1 MSNIVEFVV
10 RMKDMMSGGLGKLS
24 STSQSAF
31 SKMAQHADQMNRRNK
46 VLGQSYDELQKRIR
60 EVENTIRTSTVT
72 SQISSA
78 RRELASLQRM
88 AGKHQGNLDRGK
100 ASSSGGGF
108 SVGGMALG
116 SMLGGFA
123 TQAGTAL
130 LGVVKDGIGAA
141 ISGSMAKEQAITSLS
156 TFLGKQGANDAY
168 KNIRADAEA
177 TSYDTNSLLQVNQ
190 ALISTGLNAKDA
202 REDTMNLANAIAATG
217 GGNDALT
224 RMAANMQQIKNA
236 GKATALDIKQFAYAG
251 INIYGLLSK
260 STGKSIKEVQEMDVT
275 YEQLAKTL
283 AMARGK
289 GGMYEG
295 ALEAQN
301 ATMAGKWGSVK
312 EKASNALT
320 DLGDAMSPIIIQFLD
335 LGQKALTYVGPAIQK
350 ITPYIQ
356 MISEWLGVAID
367 YISNISTGTGGWMD
381 YLTIIMDIAATI
393 WEYQSALLKKIIQI
407 IGGVT
412 EWLGKSEIIKD
423 IFRLIGWTLE
433 NVIKPIIGWLGDAL
447 VWIWENALQP
457 ILEGLETAYG
467 WIKDKLGLG
476 DDNTVT
482 VEVKKKTEATET
494 NNILDLGLPT
504 KPKGYQADLTRF
516 KDKGII
522 GDTGEKAKKNKE
534 SSKKTGDTISG
545 GGPRVVN
552 ITLGKF
558 FDTIQF
564 TTMNNNESREEIEK
578 LLMEL
583 MGRVLYNGA
592 KMA

>member
-1 MSNIVEFVV
+1 
-10 RMKDMMSGGLGKLS
+10 MMSGGLGKLS

-88 AGKHQGNLDRGK
+88 AGKHQGNLDK
-100 ASSSGGGF
+100 ESSSGGGF

-116 SMLGGFA
+116 SMIGGLA
-123 TQAGTAL
+123 LSAGTAF
-130 LGVVKDGIGAA
+130 LGVVSDGIGTA
-141 ISGSMAKEQAITSLS
+141 ISGSMAKEQAVTGLS
-156 TFLGKQGANDAY
+156 TFLGKEQAVTTYA
-168 KNIRADAEA
+168 NIRKDAEISPYG
-177 TSYDTNSLLQVNQ
+177 TESLLGVNR
-190 ALISTGLNAKDA
+190 ALISAGLNAKDA
-202 REDTMNLANAIAATG
+202 REDTMNLANAIAAVG
-217 GGNDALT
+217 GGDAELS
-224 RMAANMQQIKNA
+224 RMAANMQQIKTV
-236 GKATALDIKQFAYAG
+236 GKATAMDIKQFGMAG
-251 INIYGLLSK
+251 VNIYEMLSK
-260 STGKSIKEVQEMDVT
+260 STGKSIDEVKEMDVS
-275 YEQLAKTL
+275 YNELAKSL
-283 AMARGK
+283 AMARSQ
-289 GGMYEG
+289 GGIYAG
-295 ALEAQN
+295 ALEAQGQTMSGRWN
-301 ATMAGKWGSVK
+301 AVKDMAENGLV
-312 EKASNALT
+312 

-335 LGQKALTYVGPAIQK
+335 LGQKALSFVGPAIKK

-356 MISEWLGVAID
+356 MISQWLGVAIG
-367 YISNISTGTGGWMD
+367 YISNITTGTGGWMD
-381 YLTIIMDIAATI
+381 YVFIIAGILGSVWNI
-393 WEYQSALLKKIIQI
+393 LQSALVTVFKIV
-407 IGGVT
+407 GGVVQ
-412 EWLGKSEIIKD
+412 WLGKSEIIKD
-423 IFRLIGWTLE
+423 VFRLIGWLLNSVILPVIGLIGDGLLWVWE
-433 NVIKPIIGWLGDAL
+433 NVLK
-447 VWIWENALQP
+447 P
-457 ILEGLETAYG
+457 ILEGLESAYNWVKEIVG
-467 WIKDKLGLG
+467 GEDNKL
-476 DDNTVT
+476 T
-482 VEVKKKTEATET
+482 VEAKKTIINKE
-494 NNILDLGLPT
+494 DPT
-504 KPKGYQADLTRF
+504 APGYQADLTRF

>member
-1 MSNIVEFVV
+1 
-10 RMKDMMSGGLGKLS
+10 MKDMMSGGLGKLS

-141 ISGSMAKEQAITSLS
+141 ISGSMAKEQAVTGLS
-156 TFLGKQGANDAY
+156 TFLGKPQATEAY
-168 KNIRADAEA
+168 ANIRKDAEISPYG
-177 TSYDTNSLLQVNQ
+177 TESLLGVNR
-190 ALISTGLNAKDA
+190 ALISAGLNAKDA
-202 REDTMNLANAIAATG
+202 REDTMNLANAIAAVG
-217 GGNDALT
+217 GGDAELS
-224 RMAANMQQIKNA
+224 RMAANMQQIKTV
-236 GKATALDIKQFAYAG
+236 GKATAMDIKQFG
-251 INIYGLLSK
+251 MVGVNIYEMLSK
-260 STGKSIKEVQEMDVT
+260 STGKSIDEVKEMDFT
-275 YEQLAKTL
+275 YDQLAKSL
-283 AMARGK
+283 AMARSQ
-289 GGMYEG
+289 GGIYAG
-295 ALEAQN
+295 ALEAQGK
-301 ATMAGKWGSVK
+301 TMAGRWNAVK
-312 EKASNALT
+312 DMASNALT

-335 LGQKALTYVGPAIQK
+335 LGQKALSFVGPAIQK

-356 MISEWLGVAID
+356 MISDGLGIAINYVTGLTD
-367 YISNISTGTGGWMD
+367 GTGGWM
-381 YLTIIMDIAATI
+381 
-393 WEYQSALLKKIIQI
+393 EYVYILFDVLGSVWKILQSALVTVFKIVFGVYDWFYKSQI
-407 IGGVT
+407 V
-412 EWLGKSEIIKD
+412 KD
-423 IFRLIGWTLE
+423 ILKG
-433 NVIKPIIGWLGDAL
+433 IGWLLNSVILPVIGLIGDGL
-447 VWIWENALQP
+447 LWVWENVLKP
-457 ILEGLETAYG
+457 ILEGLESAYKWVKEIVG
-467 WIKDKLGLG
+467 GEDNKL
-476 DDNTVT
+476 T
-482 VEVKKKTEATET
+482 VEAKKTIVNKEDPSA
-494 NNILDLGLPT
+494 PS
-504 KPKGYQADLTRF
+504 YQADLTRF

-564 TTMNNNESREEIEK
+564 TTMNNNESREEIQK

-583 MGRVLYNGA
+583 LGRVLYNGA

>member
-1 MSNIVEFVV
+1 
-10 RMKDMMSGGLGKLS
+10 MKDMMSGGLGKLS

-72 SQISSA
+72 SQISAA

-88 AGKHQGNLDRGK
+88 AGKHQGNLDRG
-100 ASSSGGGF
+100 SSGSSGSGF

-116 SMLGGFA
+116 SMIGGA
-123 TQAGTAL
+123 ALSAGAAF
-130 LGVVKDGIGAA
+130 LGVMKNGIGAA
-141 ISGSMAKEQAITSLS
+141 ISGSMAKEQAVTGLS
-156 TFLGKQGANDAY
+156 TFLGKPQATEAY
-168 KNIRADAEA
+168 ANIRKDAEISPYG
-177 TSYDTNSLLQVNQ
+177 TESLLGVNR
-190 ALISTGLNAKDA
+190 ALISAGLNAKDA
-202 REDTMNLANAIAATG
+202 REDTMNLANAIAAVG
-217 GGNDALT
+217 GGDAELS
-224 RMAANMQQIKNA
+224 RMAANMQQIKTV
-236 GKATALDIKQFAYAG
+236 GKATAMDIKQFGMAG
-251 INIYGLLSK
+251 VNIYEMLSR
-260 STGKSIKEVQEMDVT
+260 STGKSIDEVKEMDVS
-275 YEQLAKTL
+275 YNELAKSL
-283 AMARGK
+283 AMARSQ
-289 GGMYEG
+289 GGIYAG
-295 ALEAQN
+295 ALEAQGQTMSGRWN
-301 ATMAGKWGSVK
+301 AVKDMAENGLV
-312 EKASNALT
+312 

-335 LGQKALTYVGPAIQK
+335 LGQKALSYVGPAIQK

-447 VWIWENALQP
+447 VWIWENVLKP
-457 ILEGLETAYG
+457 ILDDLETAYKWVKEIVG
-467 WIKDKLGLG
+467 GEDNKL
-476 DDNTVT
+476 T
-482 VEVKKKTEATET
+482 VEAKKTVINKE
-494 NNILDLGLPT
+494 DPT
-504 KPKGYQADLTRF
+504 APTYQADLTRF

-522 GDTGEKAKKNKE
+522 GDTESKAKKNKE
-534 SSKKTGDTISG
+534 SSKKAGDTISG
-545 GGPRVVN
+545 GGPKTIN

-564 TTMNNNESREEIEK
+564 TTMNNTESRDELEK
-578 LLMEL
+578 MLMEL

-592 KMA
+592 KIA

>member
-72 SQISSA
+72 SQISAA

-88 AGKHQGNLDRGK
+88 AGRHQGNLDRG
-100 ASSSGGGF
+100 SGGSGSGSGF
-108 SVGGMALG
+108 GSIFSGNIAADMA
-116 SMLGGFA
+116 MR
-123 TQAGTAL
+123 AGTAF
-130 LGVVKDGIGAA
+130 LGVVKDGIGTA
-141 ISGSMAKEQAITSLS
+141 ISGSMAKEQAITGLS

-177 TSYDTNSLLQVNQ
+177 TSYDTNSLLAVNQ

-202 REDTMNLANAIAATG
+202 REDTMNLVNAISATG
-217 GGNDALT
+217 GGNDELT
-224 RMAANMQQIKNA
+224 RMALNMQQIKTV
-236 GKATALDIKQFAYAG
+236 GKATAQDIKQFGYAG
-251 INIYGLLSK
+251 INIYEILAR
-260 STGKSIKEVQEMDVT
+260 SIYKTNNVTSEQIKKVQEMDVT
-275 YEQLAKTL
+275 YDQLAK
-283 AMARGK
+283 AFAVARSK
-289 GGMYEG
+289 GGLYEN
-295 ALEAQN
+295 ALENQN
-301 ATMAGKWGSVK
+301 ATMLGKWGSLK
-312 EKASNALT
+312 ETIGNKLA

-335 LGQKALTYVGPAIQK
+335 LGQKALSFVGPAIQK
-350 ITPYIQ
+350 ISPYIQ
-356 MISEWLGVAID
+356 QISEWLGVAID
-367 YISNISTGTGGWMD
+367 YVMGLTTGTGGWMD
-381 YLTIIMDIAATI
+381 YVFILADILGGVWKI
-393 WEYQSALLKKIIQI
+393 LQSALVTVFKI
-407 IGGVT
+407 IGGVVQ
-412 EWLGKSEIIKD
+412 WLGKSEIIKD
-423 IFRLIGWTLE
+423 VFRLIGWLLNNVILPVIGLIGDGLLWVWE
-433 NVIKPIIGWLGDAL
+433 NVLK
-447 VWIWENALQP
+447 P
-457 ILEGLETAYG
+457 ILEGLETAYKRVKEIVG
-467 WIKDKLGLG
+467 GEDNKL
-476 DDNTVT
+476 T
-482 VEVKKKTEATET
+482 VEAKKTVINKE
-494 NNILDLGLPT
+494 DPT
-504 KPKGYQADLTRF
+504 APTYQADLTRF

>member
-1 MSNIVEFVV
+1 
-10 RMKDMMSGGLGKLS
+10 MMSGGLGKLS

-72 SQISSA
+72 SQISAA

-88 AGKHQGNLDRGK
+88 AGRHQGNLDRG
-100 ASSSGGGF
+100 SGGSGSGSGF
-108 SVGGMALG
+108 GSIFSGNIAADMA
-116 SMLGGFA
+116 MR
-123 TQAGTAL
+123 AGTAF
-130 LGVVKDGIGAA
+130 LGVVKDGIGSA
-141 ISGSMAKEQAITSLS
+141 ISGSLQKEKDVVGLK
-156 TFLGKQGANDAY
+156 TFLGEKGANEAY
-168 KNIRADAEA
+168 ANIRKDAEN
-177 TSYDTNSLLQVNQ
+177 TSYGTESLLKVNR
-190 ALISTGLNAKDA
+190 ALITAGLSAKDA

-217 GGNDALT
+217 GGNDELM
-224 RMAANMQQIKNA
+224 RMAVNMQQIKNV
-236 GKATALDIKQFAYAG
+236 GKATAADIKQFGYAG
-251 INIYGLLSK
+251 INIYGMLSK
-260 STGKSIKEVQEMDVT
+260 STGKSVKDLQEMDIT
-275 YEQLAKTL
+275 YEQLAKAL
-283 AMARGK
+283 AISRSK
-289 GGMYEG
+289 GGIYAG

-301 ATMAGKWGSVK
+301 ATKGGKWEAMKDKV
-312 EKASNALT
+312 SNTLT

-335 LGQKALTYVGPAIQK
+335 LGQKALSFVGPAIQK

-356 MISEWLGVAID
+356 KISEWLGVAID
-367 YISNISTGTGGWMD
+367 YISNITTGTGGWMD
-381 YLTIIMDIAATI
+381 YVFIIAGILGSVWNI
-393 WEYQSALLKKIIQI
+393 LQSALVTVFKIV
-407 IGGVT
+407 GGVIQ
-412 EWLGKSEIIKD
+412 WLGKSEIIKD
-423 IFRLIGWTLE
+423 AFRLIGWLLNSVILPVIGLIGDGLLWVWE
-433 NVIKPIIGWLGDAL
+433 NV
-447 VWIWENALQP
+447 LQP
-457 ILEGLETAYG
+457 ILEGLESAYNWVKEIVG
-467 WIKDKLGLG
+467 GEDNKL
-476 DDNTVT
+476 T
-482 VEVKKKTEATET
+482 VEAKKTIVNKE
-494 NNILDLGLPT
+494 DPT
-504 KPKGYQADLTRF
+504 APSYQADLTRF

-545 GGPRVVN
+545 GGPKTIN

>member
-1 MSNIVEFVV
+1 
-10 RMKDMMSGGLGKLS
+10 MMSGGLGKLS

-88 AGKHQGNLDRGK
+88 AGKHQGNLDK

-116 SMLGGFA
+116 SMVGNIGANIASAFLDA
-123 TQAGTAL
+123 
-130 LGVVKDGIGAA
+130 VKTGIGSA
-141 ISGSMAKEQAITSLS
+141 ISGSFQKEKDIVGLK
-156 TFLGKQGANDAY
+156 TFLGEAGANEAY
-168 KNIRADAEA
+168 NNIRKDAEN
-177 TSYDTNSLLQVNQ
+177 TSYGTESLLKVNR
-190 ALISTGLNAKDA
+190 ALITAGLSAKDA

-217 GGNDALT
+217 GGNDELM
-224 RMAANMQQIKNA
+224 RMAVNMQQIKNV
-236 GKATALDIKQFAYAG
+236 GKATAADIKQFGYAG
-251 INIYGLLSK
+251 INIYGILSK
-260 STGKSIKEVQEMDVT
+260 TTGKSGKELQEMDVT
-275 YEQLAKTL
+275 YDQLAKSL
-283 AMARGK
+283 AVARST
-289 GGMYEG
+289 GGLYAG

-301 ATMAGKWGSVK
+301 ATKGGRWEAMKD
-312 EKASNALT
+312 KASNALT

-335 LGQKALTYVGPAIQK
+335 LGQKALSFVGPAIKK

-356 MISEWLGVAID
+356 MISQWLGVAIG
-367 YISNISTGTGGWMD
+367 YISNITTGTGGWMD
-381 YLTIIMDIAATI
+381 YVFIIAGILGSVWNI
-393 WEYQSALLKKIIQI
+393 LQSALVTVFKIV
-407 IGGVT
+407 GGVVQ
-412 EWLGKSEIIKD
+412 WLGKSEIIKD
-423 IFRLIGWTLE
+423 VFRLIGWLLNSVILPVIGLIGDGLLWVWE
-433 NVIKPIIGWLGDAL
+433 NVLK
-447 VWIWENALQP
+447 P
-457 ILEGLETAYG
+457 ILEGLESAYNWVKEIVG
-467 WIKDKLGLG
+467 GEDNKL
-476 DDNTVT
+476 T
-482 VEVKKKTEATET
+482 VEAKKTIINKE
-494 NNILDLGLPT
+494 DPT
-504 KPKGYQADLTRF
+504 APGYQADLTRF

>member
-1 MSNIVEFVV
+1 
-10 RMKDMMSGGLGKLS
+10 MKDMMSGGLGKLS

-88 AGKHQGNLDRGK
+88 AEKHQGNLDK
-100 ASSSGGGF
+100 ESSSGGGF

-116 SMLGGFA
+116 SMIGGLA
-123 TQAGTAL
+123 LSAGTAF
-130 LGVVKDGIGAA
+130 LGVVSDGIGTA
-141 ISGSMAKEQAITSLS
+141 ISGSMAKEQAVTGLS
-156 TFLGKQGANDAY
+156 TFLGKDQATATY
-168 KNIRADAEA
+168 ANIRKDAEISPYG
-177 TSYDTNSLLQVNQ
+177 TESLLGVNR
-190 ALISTGLNAKDA
+190 ALISAGLNAKDA
-202 REDTMNLANAIAATG
+202 REDTMNLANAIAAVG
-217 GGNDALT
+217 GGDAELS
-224 RMAANMQQIKNA
+224 RMAANMQQIKTV
-236 GKATALDIKQFAYAG
+236 GKATAMDIKQFGMAG
-251 INIYGLLSK
+251 VNIYEMLSK
-260 STGKSIKEVQEMDVT
+260 STGKSIDEVKEMDVS
-275 YEQLAKTL
+275 YNELAKSL
-283 AMARGK
+283 AMARSQ
-289 GGMYEG
+289 GGIYAG
-295 ALEAQN
+295 ALEAQGQTMSGRWN
-301 ATMAGKWGSVK
+301 AVKDMAENGLV
-312 EKASNALT
+312 

-335 LGQKALTYVGPAIQK
+335 LGQKALSFVGPAIKK

-356 MISEWLGVAID
+356 MISQWLGVAIG
-367 YISNISTGTGGWMD
+367 YISNITTGTGGWMD
-381 YLTIIMDIAATI
+381 YVFIIAGILGSVWNI
-393 WEYQSALLKKIIQI
+393 LQSALVTVFKIV
-407 IGGVT
+407 GGVVQ
-412 EWLGKSEIIKD
+412 WLGKSEIIKD
-423 IFRLIGWTLE
+423 VFRLIGWLLNSVILPVIGLIGDGLLWVWE
-433 NVIKPIIGWLGDAL
+433 NVLK
-447 VWIWENALQP
+447 P
-457 ILEGLETAYG
+457 ILEGLESAYNWVKEIVG
-467 WIKDKLGLG
+467 GEDNKL
-476 DDNTVT
+476 T
-482 VEVKKKTEATET
+482 VEAKKTIINKE
-494 NNILDLGLPT
+494 DPT
-504 KPKGYQADLTRF
+504 APGYQADLTRF

>member
-1 MSNIVEFVV
+1 
-10 RMKDMMSGGLGKLS
+10 MMSGGLGKLS

-141 ISGSMAKEQAITSLS
+141 ISGSMAKEQAVTGLS
-156 TFLGKQGANDAY
+156 TFLGKPQATEAY
-168 KNIRADAEA
+168 ANIRKDAEISPYG
-177 TSYDTNSLLQVNQ
+177 TESLLGVNR
-190 ALISTGLNAKDA
+190 ALISAGLNAKDA
-202 REDTMNLANAIAATG
+202 REDTMNLANAIAAVG
-217 GGNDALT
+217 GGDAELS
-224 RMAANMQQIKNA
+224 RMAANMQQIKTV
-236 GKATALDIKQFAYAG
+236 GKATAMDIKQFGMVG
-251 INIYGLLSK
+251 INIYEMLSK
-260 STGKSIKEVQEMDVT
+260 STGKSINEVKEMDVS
-275 YEQLAKTL
+275 YNELAKSM

-289 GGMYEG
+289 GGIYAG
-295 ALEAQN
+295 ALEAQGQTKAGRWN
-301 ATMAGKWGSVK
+301 AVK
-312 EKASNALT
+312 DMASNALT

-393 WEYQSALLKKIIQI
+393 WEYQSTLYKEIIQI

-423 IFRLIGWTLE
+423 IFRLIGWTLK

-447 VWIWENALQP
+447 GRIWENVLKP
-457 ILEGLETAYG
+457 ILDDLETAYKWVKEIVG
-467 WIKDKLGLG
+467 GEDNKL
-476 DDNTVT
+476 T
-482 VEVKKKTEATET
+482 VEAKKTIVNKEDPSA
-494 NNILDLGLPT
+494 PS
-504 KPKGYQADLTRF
+504 YQADLTRF

-564 TTMNNNESREEIEK
+564 TTMNNNESREELEK
-578 LLMEL
+578 LLMEM
-583 MGRVLYNGA
+583 MGRVLFNGA
-592 KMA
+592 KNA

>member
-1 MSNIVEFVV
+1 
-10 RMKDMMSGGLGKLS
+10 MKDMMSGGLGKLS

-88 AGKHQGNLDRGK
+88 AGKHQGNLDRG
-100 ASSSGGGF
+100 SSGSSGSGF

-116 SMLGGFA
+116 SMIGGLA
-123 TQAGTAL
+123 LSAGTAF
-130 LGVVKDGIGAA
+130 LGVVSDGIGTA
-141 ISGSMAKEQAITSLS
+141 ISGSMAKEQAVTGLS
-156 TFLGKQGANDAY
+156 TFLGKEQAVTTYA
-168 KNIRADAEA
+168 NIRKDAEISPYG
-177 TSYDTNSLLQVNQ
+177 TESLLGVNR
-190 ALISTGLNAKDA
+190 ALISAGLNAKDA
-202 REDTMNLANAIAATG
+202 REDTMNLANAIAAVG
-217 GGNDALT
+217 GGDAELS
-224 RMAANMQQIKNA
+224 RMAANMQQIKTV
-236 GKATALDIKQFAYAG
+236 GKATAMDIKQFGMAG
-251 INIYGLLSK
+251 VNIYEMLSK
-260 STGKSIKEVQEMDVT
+260 STGKSIDEVKEMDVS
-275 YEQLAKTL
+275 YNELAKSL
-283 AMARGK
+283 AMARSQ
-289 GGMYEG
+289 GGIYAG
-295 ALEAQN
+295 ALEAQGQTMSGRWN
-301 ATMAGKWGSVK
+301 AVKDMAENGLV
-312 EKASNALT
+312 

-335 LGQKALTYVGPAIQK
+335 LGQKALSFVGPAIKK

-356 MISEWLGVAID
+356 MISQWLGVAIG
-367 YISNISTGTGGWMD
+367 YISNITTGTGGWMD
-381 YLTIIMDIAATI
+381 YVFIIAGILGSVWNI
-393 WEYQSALLKKIIQI
+393 LQSALVTVFKIV
-407 IGGVT
+407 GGVVQ
-412 EWLGKSEIIKD
+412 WLGKSEIIKD
-423 IFRLIGWTLE
+423 VFRLIGWLLNSVILPVIGLIGDGLLWVWE
-433 NVIKPIIGWLGDAL
+433 NVLK
-447 VWIWENALQP
+447 P
-457 ILEGLETAYG
+457 ILEGLESAYNWVKEIVG
-467 WIKDKLGLG
+467 GEDNKL
-476 DDNTVT
+476 T
-482 VEVKKKTEATET
+482 VEAKKTIINKE
-494 NNILDLGLPT
+494 DPT
-504 KPKGYQADLTRF
+504 APGYQADLTRF

>member
-1 MSNIVEFVV
+1 
-10 RMKDMMSGGLGKLS
+10 MKDMMSGGLGKLS

-88 AGKHQGNLDRGK
+88 AGKHQGNLDK
-100 ASSSGGGF
+100 ESSSGGGF

-116 SMLGGFA
+116 SMIGGLA
-123 TQAGTAL
+123 LSAGTAF
-130 LGVVKDGIGAA
+130 LGVVSDGIGTA
-141 ISGSMAKEQAITSLS
+141 ISGSMAKEQAVTGLS
-156 TFLGKQGANDAY
+156 TFLGKEQAVTTYA
-168 KNIRADAEA
+168 NIRKDAEISPYG
-177 TSYDTNSLLQVNQ
+177 TESLLGVNR
-190 ALISTGLNAKDA
+190 ALISAGLNAKDA
-202 REDTMNLANAIAATG
+202 REDTMNLANAIAAVG
-217 GGNDALT
+217 GGDAELS
-224 RMAANMQQIKNA
+224 RMAANMQQIKTV
-236 GKATALDIKQFAYAG
+236 GKATAMDIKQFGMAG
-251 INIYGLLSK
+251 VNIYEMLSK
-260 STGKSIKEVQEMDVT
+260 STGKSIDEVKEMDVS
-275 YEQLAKTL
+275 YNELAKSL
-283 AMARGK
+283 AMARSQ
-289 GGMYEG
+289 GGIYAG
-295 ALEAQN
+295 ALEAQGQTMSGRWN
-301 ATMAGKWGSVK
+301 AVKDMAENGLV
-312 EKASNALT
+312 

-335 LGQKALTYVGPAIQK
+335 LGQKALSFVGPAIKK

-356 MISEWLGVAID
+356 MISQWLGVAIG
-367 YISNISTGTGGWMD
+367 YISNITTGTGGWMD
-381 YLTIIMDIAATI
+381 YVFIIAGILGSVWNI
-393 WEYQSALLKKIIQI
+393 LQSALVTVFKIV
-407 IGGVT
+407 GGVVQ
-412 EWLGKSEIIKD
+412 WLGKSEIIKD
-423 IFRLIGWTLE
+423 VFRLIGWLLNSVILPVIGLIGDGLLWVWE
-433 NVIKPIIGWLGDAL
+433 NVLK
-447 VWIWENALQP
+447 P
-457 ILEGLETAYG
+457 ILEGLESAYNWVKEIVG
-467 WIKDKLGLG
+467 GEDNKL
-476 DDNTVT
+476 T
-482 VEVKKKTEATET
+482 VEAKKTIINKE
-494 NNILDLGLPT
+494 DPT
-504 KPKGYQADLTRF
+504 APGYQADLTRF

>member
-1 MSNIVEFVV
+1 
-10 RMKDMMSGGLGKLS
+10 MMSGGLGKLS

-31 SKMAQHADQMNRRNK
+31 SRMAQHADQMNRRNR
-46 VLGQSYDELQKRIR
+46 VLGQSFDELQRRIR
-60 EVENTIRTSTVT
+60 EVENTVRTSTIP
-72 SQISSA
+72 SQIASA

-88 AGKHQGNLDRGK
+88 AGRHQGNLDRGG
-100 ASSSGGGF
+100 SGSSGGGSGFGSIF
-108 SVGGMALG
+108 SGNLAADMA
-116 SMLGGFA
+116 MK
-123 TQAGTAL
+123 AGTAL
-130 LGVVKDGIGAA
+130 LGVVKDGIGSA
-141 ISGSMAKEQAITSLS
+141 ISGSMAKEQAITGLS
-156 TFLGKQGANDAY
+156 TYLRKQGANDAY
-168 KNIRADAEA
+168 KNIRTDAEN
-177 TSYDTNSLLQVNQ
+177 TSFDTNSLLQVNQ
-190 ALISTGLNAKDA
+190 ALISTGLNAKYA

-217 GGNDALT
+217 GGNDELT
-224 RMAANMQQIKNA
+224 RMAANMQQIKMV

-301 ATMAGKWGSVK
+301 ATRGGKWSSVK

-335 LGQKALTYVGPAIQK
+335 LGQKALSFVGPAIQK

-356 MISEWLGVAID
+356 KISEWLGVAID
-367 YISNISTGTGGWMD
+367 YISNITTGTGGWMD
-381 YLTIIMDIAATI
+381 YVFIIAGILGTVWNI
-393 WEYQSALLKKIIQI
+393 LQSALVTVFKIV
-407 IGGVT
+407 GGVIQ
-412 EWLGKSEIIKD
+412 WLGKSEIIKD
-423 IFRLIGWTLE
+423 AFRLIGWLLNSVILPVIGLIGDGLLWVWE
-433 NVIKPIIGWLGDAL
+433 NVLK
-447 VWIWENALQP
+447 P
-457 ILEGLETAYG
+457 ILEGLESAYNWVKEIVG
-467 WIKDKLGLG
+467 GEDNKL
-476 DDNTVT
+476 T
-482 VEVKKKTEATET
+482 VEAKKTIINKE
-494 NNILDLGLPT
+494 DPT
-504 KPKGYQADLTRF
+504 APGYQADLTRF

-564 TTMNNNESREEIEK
+564 TTMNNSESREEIEK

>member
-31 SKMAQHADQMNRRNK
+31 SRMAQHADQMNRRNR

-72 SQISSA
+72 SQISAA

-88 AGKHQGNLDRGK
+88 AGRHQGNLDRG
-100 ASSSGGGF
+100 SGGSGSGSGF
-108 SVGGMALG
+108 GSIFSGNLAADMAMKAGG
-116 SMLGGFA
+116 
-123 TQAGTAL
+123 AL

-141 ISGSMAKEQAITSLS
+141 ISGSMDKEQAITGLS
-156 TFLGKQGANDAY
+156 TYLGKDGANEAY
-168 KNIRADAEA
+168 KNIRTDAEN

-335 LGQKALTYVGPAIQK
+335 LGQKALSYVGPAIQK

-356 MISEWLGVAID
+356 MISDGLGIAINYVTGLTD
-367 YISNISTGTGGWMD
+367 GTGGWMD
-381 YLTIIMDIAATI
+381 YVYILFDVLGSVWKIL
-393 WEYQSALLKKIIQI
+393 QSALVTVFKI
-407 IGGVT
+407 IGGVVQ
-412 EWLGKSEIIKD
+412 WLGKSEIIKD
-423 IFRLIGWTLE
+423 AFRFIGWTLE
-433 NVIKPIIGWLGDAL
+433 NVISPIVKWLGTAL
-447 VWIWENALQP
+447 LWIWENVLSP
-457 ILEGLETAYG
+457 ILTGLEEAYA
-467 WIKDKLGLG
+467 WLKKLKG
-476 DDNTVT
+476 DDAPV
-482 VEVKKKTEATET
+482 VVDIDKTKLD
-494 NNILDLGLPT
+494 NILMNPPT
-504 KPKGYQADLTRF
+504 APSYQADLTRF

-545 GGPRVVN
+545 GGPKTIN

-564 TTMNNNESREEIEK
+564 TTMNNTESRDELEK
-578 LLMEL
+578 MLMEL

-592 KMA
+592 KIA